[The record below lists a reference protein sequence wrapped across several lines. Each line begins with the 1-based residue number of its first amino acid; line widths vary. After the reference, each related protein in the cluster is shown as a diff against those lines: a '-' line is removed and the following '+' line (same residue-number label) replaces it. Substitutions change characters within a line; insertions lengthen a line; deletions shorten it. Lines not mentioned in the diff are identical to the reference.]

1 MKLTYEGETVTF
13 EDWTP
18 EESQL
23 GKIRLML
30 EAGDMAEGI
39 WVWIHPDYRAKYD
52 NNDSCGELI
61 VCALANQSLLGI
73 PWGAYVL
80 ARTNGESRPECY
92 AMSHDGL
99 ESPRDFTLCP
109 NLKYKGER

>member
-1 MKLTYEGETVTF
+1 MKLTCKGETIQF

-30 EAGDMAEGI
+30 EAGDSAEGI
-39 WVWIHPDYRAKYD
+39 WVWVHPDYRAKYED
-52 NNDSCGELI
+52 DDSEDELI
-61 VCALANQSLLGI
+61 VCALANQSLLGL

-80 ARTNGESRPECY
+80 AQTRGSNRPECY
-92 AMSHDGL
+92 AKSHDGL
-99 ESPRDFTLCP
+99 EGPASFTLCP
-109 NLKYKGER
+109 NLDYGNTE